1 MHQHG
6 QSCKDEVKT
15 TSVSGSS
22 TCNHLT
28 STSQLENSRRNI
40 LGSTRRT
47 GHGLCRS
54 RRIVQRRFSTQ
65 KISHTS
71 TLERILDR
79 TLGGEMVSLTDTT
92 GDLLGSKLG
101 FEFCVLVLL
110 GFGLMKGRD
119 VRVRSAAHAWWWSN
133 RPRLTF
139 WLPALTLNCIS
150 SPTVVVARSGPA
162 ALPFS
167 APNLRVKPT
176 PISPPTPPPLAS
188 MLPRQTHLDQCFLSA
203 TA

>member
-6 QSCKDEVKT
+6 QSCRDEVKT
-15 TSVSGSS
+15 DGVSEAIRFP
-22 TCNHLT
+22 TRYT
-28 STSQLENSRRNI
+28 STSTAENSRRNI

-71 TLERILDR
+71 TLERILDG

-101 FEFCVLVLL
+101 FEFGILVLL
-110 GFGLMKGRD
+110 GFGLMKGQ
-119 VRVRSAAHAWWWSN
+119 WEYIQLGE
-133 RPRLTF
+133 RL
-139 WLPALTLNCIS
+139 
-150 SPTVVVARSGPA
+150 
-162 ALPFS
+162 
-167 APNLRVKPT
+167 
-176 PISPPTPPPLAS
+176 
-188 MLPRQTHLDQCFLSA
+188 
-203 TA
+203 